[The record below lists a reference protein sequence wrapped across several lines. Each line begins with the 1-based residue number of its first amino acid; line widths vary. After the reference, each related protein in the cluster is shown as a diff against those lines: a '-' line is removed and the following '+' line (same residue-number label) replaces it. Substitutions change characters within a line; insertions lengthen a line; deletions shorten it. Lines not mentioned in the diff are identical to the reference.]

1 MENETIIEQIRE
13 KVEEL
18 MPRLRKV
25 GDKDATMTTEEVRA
39 KFDSLLSFIDAVQEQ
54 PAPKKTS
61 IVDDLRHHLA
71 TTPKEQLEK
80 EWEDLKE
87 WGKVGPTVAEFLG
100 WNQPVCEGLDNIAI
114 MNEIRTLGCYPSEFD
129 VARHF
134 YELGKQSE
142 CVKVKAES
150 SIDRFIL
157 ENCTHCTIE
166 HCLGMRECYTSSNK
180 QLQ

>member
-1 MENETIIEQIRE
+1 
-13 KVEEL
+13 
-18 MPRLRKV
+18 
-25 GDKDATMTTEEVRA
+25 MTAEEVKKVLNIFDELVDQNYGYEDNIGQVVQNNRIYEETA
-39 KFDSLLSFIDAVQEQ
+39 KRYNELQPKQEQ
-54 PAPKKTS
+54 S
-61 IVDDLRHHLA
+61 VS
-71 TTPKEQLEK
+71 E
-80 EWEDLKE
+80 
-87 WGKVGPTVAEFLG
+87 
-100 WNQPVCEGLDNIAI
+100 
-114 MNEIRTLGCYPSEFD
+114 EFD
-129 VARHF
+129 GEFSKFSNDVDAEHPFPICVDEFKDFARHF